1 MADDTKPRAVSGEI
15 MAGPAQSS
23 ATGRESARIEPSD
36 DIVDADYISVPPASS
51 ADSQRINA
59 SLPADGAPAAIG
71 SSNAPAAG
79 LEMLRRQDASQ
90 PSGPVRGG
98 PLFWTTGIALVIASF
113 WVSGGHALVRELTS
127 VGTQASQSALR
138 ISGVTSRIDASGARQ
153 LLLVDGEVANDGN
166 ATEHLPALEISVIGN
181 DSVVTRYRLGTSGR
195 PLSAG
200 ETFAFSSRLDAPKS
214 GVKTVTVSFS
224 D

>member
-1 MADDTKPRAVSGEI
+1 MADDTKPRAVSGDI

-23 ATGRESARIEPSD
+23 ATGREAARIEPSD
-36 DIVDADYISVPPASS
+36 DIVDADYISVPPAS
-51 ADSQRINA
+51 AGSQRITSSPPAGGA
-59 SLPADGAPAAIG
+59 SAAIG
-71 SSNAPAAG
+71 SSAAPAAG
-79 LEMLRRQDASQ
+79 LEMLRRQDAGQ
-90 PSGPVRGG
+90 PTGPVRGG

-113 WVSGGHALVRELTS
+113 WVSGGHALVRELAS
-127 VGTQASQSALR
+127 VGTQASQGALR
-138 ISGVTSRIDASGARQ
+138 ISGVTSRIDASGVRQ
-153 LLLVDGEVANDGN
+153 LLLVDGEVANDGK

-195 PLSAG
+195 PLSPG

-224 D
+224 E